1 MSLTAVRRALT
12 RAVCPGTRAGFSTSS
27 TASRAAAPVVK
38 PKDGVRQVAEMT
50 PEQIEELSVFQAAGG
65 LTTAAFGGI
74 VVFVIGAGA
83 TLGVAAGISQVL
95 GASPNPALNARHG
108 PRPAPPS
115 RAHPSLVDSLT
126 TAPHHTPRP
135 CSAGHTMNS
144 KPPEPPP
151 PPTRDELKAKLAEW
165 RKQPRGAQR
174 NDATRAIKTQLRE
187 MRKAEGSWW

>member
-1 MSLTAVRRALT
+1 MSLTAARHALT
-12 RAVCPGTRAGFSTSS
+12 RAVCPGTRAGFSTSR
-27 TASRAAAPVVK
+27 TASRAASPVVK

-95 GASPNPALNARHG
+95 GASPNPVLNARHG

-115 RAHPSLVDSLT
+115 RTQSLPRRFPNNRPPRHSASMFRRSHDEFEGAGAP
-126 TAPHHTPRP
+126 TAP
-135 CSAGHTMNS
+135 
-144 KPPEPPP
+144 
-151 PPTRDELKAKLAEW
+151 
-165 RKQPRGAQR
+165 
-174 NDATRAIKTQLRE
+174 DAR
-187 MRKAEGSWW
+187 

>member
-1 MSLTAVRRALT
+1 M
-12 RAVCPGTRAGFSTSS
+12 
-27 TASRAAAPVVK
+27 VK

-95 GASPNPALNARHG
+95 GASPNPVLNARHG

-115 RAHPSLVDSLT
+115 LTQSLPRRFPNNRPRHSASMFRRSHDEFKGAGAP
-126 TAPHHTPRP
+126 TAPNAR
-135 CSAGHTMNS
+135 
-144 KPPEPPP
+144 
-151 PPTRDELKAKLAEW
+151 
-165 RKQPRGAQR
+165 
-174 NDATRAIKTQLRE
+174 
-187 MRKAEGSWW
+187 